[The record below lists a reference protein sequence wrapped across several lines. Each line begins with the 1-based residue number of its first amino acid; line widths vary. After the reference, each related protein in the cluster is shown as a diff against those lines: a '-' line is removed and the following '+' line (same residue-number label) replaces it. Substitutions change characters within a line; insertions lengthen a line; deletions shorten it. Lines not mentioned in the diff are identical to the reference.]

1 MGRLIPEL
9 PNDDR
14 PVGST
19 SENYDVYPCFLT
31 RPGRH
36 YYIGCKLDPD
46 KKVTRMG
53 HITKLAAASNY
64 REKDIGSSL
73 VKKTIE
79 AMGERRHTQ
88 KRHRKAL
95 VEVTLIIEGK
105 DAHKSEKYGDH
116 KQKAIMKAGSIQRL
130 EI

>member
-1 MGRLIPEL
+1 MGRLIPDL
-9 PNDDR
+9 PRNDGLAWLVR
-14 PVGST
+14 ET
-19 SENYDVYPCFLT
+19 YDVNPCFLT

-46 KKVTRMG
+46 KKVTGMG
-53 HITKLAAASNY
+53 HTTKLALASNY

-95 VEVTLIIEGK
+95 GEVTLII
-105 DAHKSEKYGDH
+105 
-116 KQKAIMKAGSIQRL
+116 
-130 EI
+130 